1 MYLPPLQATHDSP
14 AQQIG
19 DITVHSSVAIAPGVL
34 LQAEA
39 GSQIII
45 AASVCIGMGS
55 VIHAYGG
62 VLEIREGVNLGAGVL
77 ILGSGVIGAHA
88 CIGTSST
95 VIECS
100 VSSQQILPPGSLL
113 GDRSRSMQPEPESI
127 PTPTHAAVE
136 SSPTLATPDP
146 WETDATSQ
154 STYQYPEQP
163 SYSHSQTVPTPQA
176 AVTNGGTRTAPIHG
190 KDYVNTLLSTL
201 MPHRTHSIPPTS
213 ESSS

>member
-1 MYLPPLQATHDSP
+1 MYLPPLQATHDFP
-14 AQQIG
+14 AQQVG
-19 DITVHSSVAIAPGVL
+19 DITVHPSVAIAPGVL

-62 VLEIREGVNLGAGVL
+62 VLEIKEGVNLGAGVL

-88 CIGTSST
+88 CVGTSST

-100 VSSQQILPPGSLL
+100 VSSQQVLPPGSLL
-113 GDRSRSMQPEPESI
+113 GDRSRSIQPEPTPAHT
-127 PTPTHAAVE
+127 PTPVAVE
-136 SSPTLATPDP
+136 PSAAPDP
-146 WETDATSQ
+146 WETDAASQ
-154 STYQYPEQP
+154 STYQYPDQP
-163 SYSHSQTVPTPQA
+163 SHSQIPTPQT
-176 AVTNGGTRTAPIHG
+176 AVTNGGARTAPIHG

-201 MPHRTHSIPPTS
+201 MPHRAHSIPPTS
-213 ESSS
+213 ESSP

>member
-1 MYLPPLQATHDSP
+1 MYLPPLQATHDLP

-19 DITVHSSVAIAPGVL
+19 DITVHPSVAIAPGVL

-45 AASVCIGMGS
+45 AASVCIGMGA

-62 VLEIREGVNLGAGVL
+62 VLEIKEGVNLGAGVL

-100 VSSQQILPPGSLL
+100 VSSQQVLPPGSLL
-113 GDRSRSMQPEPESI
+113 GDRSRSIQPEPT
-127 PTPTHAAVE
+127 PTPPVAVE
-136 SSPTLATPDP
+136 SSATPATPDP
-146 WETDATSQ
+146 WETDAASQ

>member
-19 DITVHSSVAIAPGVL
+19 DITVHPSVAIAPGVL

-45 AASVCIGMGS
+45 AASVCIGMGA

-62 VLEIREGVNLGAGVL
+62 VLEIKEGVNLGAGVL

-88 CIGTSST
+88 CIGPSST

-100 VSSQQILPPGSLL
+100 VSSQQVLPPGSLL
-113 GDRSRSMQPEPESI
+113 GDRSRSIQSESV
-127 PTPTHAAVE
+127 PTPAPIPVAVE
-136 SSPTLATPDP
+136 SSASPDP
-146 WETDATSQ
+146 WETDAASQ
-154 STYQYPEQP
+154 STYQYPNQP
-163 SYSHSQTVPTPQA
+163 SHTHSQTVPTPQV
-176 AVTNGGTRTAPIHG
+176 AVTNGGMRTEPIHG

-201 MPHRTHSIPPTS
+201 MPHRNHPIPPTS
-213 ESSS
+213 ESSP